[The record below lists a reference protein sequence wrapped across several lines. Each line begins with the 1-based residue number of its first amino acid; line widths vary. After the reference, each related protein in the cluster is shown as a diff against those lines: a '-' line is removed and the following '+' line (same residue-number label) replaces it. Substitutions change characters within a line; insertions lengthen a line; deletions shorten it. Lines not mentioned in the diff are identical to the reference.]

1 MYLIFVLFRVMYN
14 VQTACILLNV
24 LSTSTRFGVRRSGRR
39 RSTYIRLLV
48 AGRQTFSFCR
58 NNAIKC
64 AQLKCL
70 WAPYPVHYSIVH
82 SHSECVRVEMDTLWD
97 VCQQLVV
104 ERLHPKCV
112 TTLKNVY
119 SSICEQNM
127 YMYICI
133 CTYPTVVLSVTV
145 DHSVSQGF
153 LIHINHMRVSENNL
167 TGAIGR
173 MMAGGVLMAVG
184 VFILWEKYGH
194 NIRMF
199 ACIIVTVYT
208 W

>member
-1 MYLIFVLFRVMYN
+1 
-14 VQTACILLNV
+14 
-24 LSTSTRFGVRRSGRR
+24 
-39 RSTYIRLLV
+39 
-48 AGRQTFSFCR
+48 
-58 NNAIKC
+58 
-64 AQLKCL
+64 
-70 WAPYPVHYSIVH
+70 
-82 SHSECVRVEMDTLWD
+82 MDTLWD

-208 W
+208 